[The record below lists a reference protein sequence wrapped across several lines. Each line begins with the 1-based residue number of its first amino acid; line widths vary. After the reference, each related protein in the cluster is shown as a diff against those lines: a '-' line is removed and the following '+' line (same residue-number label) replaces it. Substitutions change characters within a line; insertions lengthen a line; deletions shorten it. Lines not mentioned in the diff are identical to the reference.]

1 MYVIIE
7 VVDNYECYPE
17 RTTKLVGS
25 FEVFAEAEA
34 YANQLMGRAIIRHRD
49 DENLEPTSVD
59 LRYLEYEDY
68 LEYRWYIFD
77 TDDTSIEYRIA

>member
-7 VVDNYECYPE
+7 VVDNYKCYPK

-25 FEVFAEAEA
+25 FEMLRDAQS
-34 YANQLMGRAIIRHRD
+34 YANQLMGRTIIHHRE
-49 DENLEPTSVD
+49 ENLEPTSAD

-77 TDDTSIEYRIA
+77 TEDTRIEYRIP